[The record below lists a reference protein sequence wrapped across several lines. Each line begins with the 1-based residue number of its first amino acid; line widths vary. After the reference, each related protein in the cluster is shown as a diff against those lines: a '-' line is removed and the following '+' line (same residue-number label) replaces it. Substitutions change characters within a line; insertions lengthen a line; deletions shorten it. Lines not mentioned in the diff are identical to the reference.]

1 MVLVDAGDAL
11 ARSVRLDV
19 EPVPTQAERRKMSF
33 ILETMGKL
41 GYDAMAV
48 GERDLVLGVEELK
61 KMAAKAKVTLLAAN
75 LLDKGGKRPFEQ
87 RKLVTA
93 GGVKVGIFAV
103 AEGAELERKGLKV
116 LPALEQANLQARAL
130 RKAGAD
136 LVVALLHQ
144 DYDSAL
150 KTAQKLQGVDFA
162 IQSHGGRVSSTQA
175 VGKVVLAA
183 GGERGRRLGRA
194 EFELGGKGP
203 LFDRAEA
210 KSARAQL
217 GHLEQT
223 IGKYK
228 QQQQQAS
235 AQAEK
240 DQLERL
246 LKPLAKRRQEL
257 LAKME
262 AEAPAGRNSVLCELV
277 PLDRRVADDP
287 EIAQAAKE
295 VESAAR

>member
-1 MVLVDAGDAL
+1 M
-11 ARSVRLDV
+11 RLDV
-19 EPVPTQAERRKMSF
+19 EPALTQAERRKMSF

-48 GERDLVLGVEELK
+48 GERDLALGVGELK

-75 LLDKGGKRPFEQ
+75 LVDKGGKRPFEP
-87 RKLVTA
+87 RKLVTVGA
-93 GGVKVGIFAV
+93 VKVGLFAV
-103 AEGAELERKGLKV
+103 SEGPGFERHGLRA
-116 LPALEQANLQARAL
+116 LPALEQANQQARAL

-150 KTAQKLQGVDFA
+150 KTAQKLERVDFA
-162 IQSHGGRVSSTQA
+162 IQSHGGRVSSTQT

-183 GGERGRRLGRA
+183 GGERGRSLGRA

-210 KSARAQL
+210 KSARLQL
-217 GHLEQT
+217 GHIEQT
-223 IGKYK
+223 ISKYK
-228 QQQQQAS
+228 QQQQRAT

-240 DQLERL
+240 DHLERL
-246 LKPLAKRRQEL
+246 LKTLAKRREEL

-277 PLDRRVADDP
+277 RLDRRVADDA
-287 EIAQAAKE
+287 EIAKAAKE

>member
-150 KTAQKLQGVDFA
+150 KTAQKLQG
-162 IQSHGGRVSSTQA
+162 
-175 VGKVVLAA
+175 
-183 GGERGRRLGRA
+183 
-194 EFELGGKGP
+194 
-203 LFDRAEA
+203 
-210 KSARAQL
+210 
-217 GHLEQT
+217 
-223 IGKYK
+223 
-228 QQQQQAS
+228 
-235 AQAEK
+235 
-240 DQLERL
+240 
-246 LKPLAKRRQEL
+246 
-257 LAKME
+257 
-262 AEAPAGRNSVLCELV
+262 
-277 PLDRRVADDP
+277 
-287 EIAQAAKE
+287 
-295 VESAAR
+295 